1 MASVNLSRL
10 QKTPGYFDKI
20 LDSLPHGMVFITFE
34 GRVTTYN
41 RMAETIL
48 GVSSRDI
55 IDQSFCNYFTDDL
68 FGYSMKEALTKH
80 KVEKMTFATLKAKD
94 QTKRQLEILNTFE
107 KEGLIILIK
116 DISEIRRSD
125 MAILRSDKM
134 REFGELAAMVAHE
147 IRNPLGGIKGFA
159 ALLQRDLVEYPELH
173 RLATYIVEGT
183 DSLNR
188 RVTNILDYS
197 NSMELNFEPVDL
209 VHFMQEL
216 ILHLNADD
224 SIDPRIEL
232 RTHSTKTELIASVD
246 AAGLKSAIMNLASNA
261 FQAMPEGGEL
271 LIDVDS
277 NDKQAIIRV
286 SDTGTGIAKENLER
300 IFSPFF
306 TTRLKGHGFGLTEV
320 NKIVQAHGGQIE
332 VNSEIGS
339 GTTFTILLPLYCP
352 QVESESKKRQKKP
365 CSSLKF

>member
-1 MASVNLSRL
+1 MTSENLPHL
-10 QKTPGYFDKI
+10 QKKTRHYFEKI
-20 LDSLPHGMVFITFE
+20 LNSLPQGVIFINFQ
-34 GRVTTYN
+34 GIVTTYN
-41 RMAETIL
+41 RTAETIL
-48 GVSSRDI
+48 GVSSLAI
-55 IDQSFCNYFTDDL
+55 IDQKFSDYFPDEL
-68 FGYSMKEALTKH
+68 FGYSVSEALMHH
-80 KVEKMTFATLKAKD
+80 KVEKMGFSTIKIKD
-94 QTKRQLEILNTFE
+94 QTTRQLEIMTSFDI
-107 KEGLIILIK
+107 EGLIILIK
-116 DISEIRRSD
+116 DITEIRRSD
-125 MAILRSDKM
+125 IANLRSDKM
-134 REFGELAAMVAHE
+134 KEFGELAAMVAHE

-159 ALLQRDLVEYPELH
+159 ALLQRDLVDYPELH

-197 NSMELNFEPVDL
+197 NTVELTFEPVDL

-232 RTHSTKTELIASVD
+232 RTNSSKTELIASVD

-277 NDKQAIIRV
+277 NDDQAIIRV
-286 SDTGTGIAKENLER
+286 SDTGMGIPKENIER

-306 TTRLKGHGFGLTEV
+306 TTKLKGHGFGLTEV

-332 VNSEIGS
+332 VTSEEGV
-339 GTTFTILLPLYCP
+339 GTTFTMLLPLYC
-352 QVESESKKRQKKP
+352 QQAV
-365 CSSLKF
+365 